1 MPTKEELKELLWL
14 YDQMKTSPSL
24 LVQLAGRTYEIDEVF
39 LAITRK
45 QAKLKAE
52 LETSTN

>member
-24 LVQLAGRTYEIDEVF
+24 LVQLAGRTYEVDEVYF
-39 LAITRK
+39 AISRK
-45 QAKLKAE
+45 QATLKAE
-52 LETSTN
+52 LEASQT